1 MNKIIE
7 VIQSR
12 DKFDRVF
19 DIDVVSEYEY
29 DNDSNNNEEGKS
41 YEENDGF

>member
-1 MNKIIE
+1 MNKIVE

-12 DKFDRVF
+12 DKFDKVF

-29 DNDSNNNEEGKS
+29 DDDSNNNEEETS